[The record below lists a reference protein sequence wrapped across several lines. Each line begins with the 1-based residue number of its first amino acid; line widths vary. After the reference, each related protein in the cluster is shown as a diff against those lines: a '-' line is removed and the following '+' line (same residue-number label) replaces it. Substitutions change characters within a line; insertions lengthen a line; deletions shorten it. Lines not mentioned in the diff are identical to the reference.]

1 MGKKLRTFLAAFVAA
16 LGLVVLVFASHPSD
30 AKAADYTSSDMVTNA
45 EITDQ
50 NKTYNYTNSV
60 GLTYEL
66 SHESIKNGDTLTI
79 DLPEELYVK
88 EGGTFEFKD
97 DQGHVIGNG
106 KLTESGQIQIEFI
119 KDIDN
124 FNGTLTIDKGIGIN
138 SDKTEIGN
146 NTVAFPTVNGDQ
158 NSTLKIKEN
167 SENDISKKGTLG
179 KDENGDSI
187 ITWSILV
194 NRNELDLKNLVVSDL
209 NISSGLDFVDG
220 SLTIRKASW
229 VDKNTGS
236 YSKGS
241 DVTNKYTVNYDEN
254 GMPSTI
260 DFGDTGTQMFV
271 ISFQTKLEDSSQAE
285 DGTVFH
291 NEANMTGSYS
301 TTGNNPKEFES
312 STSADVSGKTNSGNG
327 SGTKYGSVVLTKT
340 SADENNVLIPGA
352 TYSLYQRDADKDT
365 LIQSDLVTDANGQIT
380 VDKLPAGDYYFV
392 ETSTPDGYQQNPN
405 EIPFTI
411 TGQTTTAVQVET
423 KDEPVGSKEG
433 SIIIQKLDAA
443 TGYRLAG
450 AEFDVIDADTNEVIG
465 HITTDQLGYGHMYNI
480 PYGNYI
486 LRETKA
492 PDGYILNNED
502 IIFAINDET
511 QAPAIISIDNEKET
525 GGDGNFS
532 ASMIKYDADLLH
544 QEKVGVAGAEYTL
557 YDTDGTALGVFQT
570 NDEGVIKVDNLNPG
584 SYYFLETKAPDGY
597 DINPEKI
604 EFTITDSDIELGTL
618 ETSDPKLTG
627 GSGGGETPGTDGN
640 GNEGKDPDPDENGNT
655 ENPDPDGNGNEGNT
669 DGNGDGDNNGGVIVD
684 PENPGSNNNNN
695 GNEGGLITNPI
706 NPGDANNGSDSSSNL
721 PQTGEKTSLTATF
734 LGLVLLSGIV
744 YFKRRNA

>member
-16 LGLVVLVFASHPSD
+16 LGLVVLVFASHPCDAQAAEYQTNDLLSGISINQKNYGTASD
-30 AKAADYTSSDMVTNA
+30 VD
-45 EITDQ
+45 
-50 NKTYNYTNSV
+50 
-60 GLTYEL
+60 LTL
-66 SHESIKNGDTLTI
+66 SWDATGKQLNNGDTWEIQFPDTLRVTK
-79 DLPEELYVK
+79 EESIPFYDGSTLI
-88 EGGTFEFKD
+88 GTGVLD
-97 DQGHVIGNG
+97 PVSN
-106 KLTESGQIQIEFI
+106 
-119 KDIDN
+119 
-124 FNGTLTIDKGIGIN
+124 
-138 SDKTEIGN
+138 
-146 NTVAFPTVNGDQ
+146 
-158 NSTLKIKEN
+158 TLKITFNEN
-167 SENDISKKGTLG
+167 IEGKADFKGSISIKTGIKPGKDAVVGNNDVVIGDYHDNMTVISSDADFSKKGVIGT
-179 KDENGDSI
+179 DENGDAI
-187 ITWSILV
+187 ITWTILA
-194 NRNELDLKNLVVSDL
+194 NRNSAEMPNLKIIEN
-209 NISSGLDFVDG
+209 NINDDQTFIKG
-220 SLTIRKASW
+220 SVNVYEASW
-229 VDKNTGS
+229 TSPGYYK
-236 YSKGS
+236 KGYQLNS
-241 DVTNKYTVNYDEN
+241 SEYTYTEDGNGFIINGLPKDNQFYAVT
-254 GMPSTI
+254 
-260 DFGDTGTQMFV
+260 
-271 ISFQTKLEDSSQAE
+271 FQTKINDSDNATNGHKFKNHADFTWGNGSSTGTNMAAA
-285 DGTVFH
+285 DGSV
-291 NEANMTGSYS
+291 
-301 TTGNNPKEFES
+301 TGNSN
-312 STSADVSGKTNSGNG
+312 SGSGNG
-327 SGTKYGSVVLTKT
+327 NNILGSVVLTKT
-340 SADENNVLIPGA
+340 SADENNTLIPGA
-352 TYSLYQRDADKDT
+352 TYSLYQRDADNDT

-502 IIFAINDET
+502 ITFAINDET

-618 ETSDPKLTG
+618 ETSDPKLTS

-655 ENPDPDGNGNEGNT
+655 DGNGN
-669 DGNGDGDNNGGVIVD
+669 GDNNGGVIVD

-695 GNEGGLITNPI
+695 DNEGGLITNPI
-706 NPGDANNGSDSSSNL
+706 NPGDTNNGSNSSSKL
-721 PQTGEKTSLTATF
+721 PQTGEKTDLTATF

>member
-16 LGLVVLVFASHPSD
+16 LGLVVLVFASHPCDTQAAEYQTNDLLSGISINQKNYGTASD
-30 AKAADYTSSDMVTNA
+30 VD
-45 EITDQ
+45 
-50 NKTYNYTNSV
+50 
-60 GLTYEL
+60 LTL
-66 SHESIKNGDTLTI
+66 SWDATGKQLNNGDTWEIQFPDTLRVTK
-79 DLPEELYVK
+79 EESIPFYDGSTLI
-88 EGGTFEFKD
+88 GTGVLD
-97 DQGHVIGNG
+97 PVSN
-106 KLTESGQIQIEFI
+106 
-119 KDIDN
+119 
-124 FNGTLTIDKGIGIN
+124 
-138 SDKTEIGN
+138 
-146 NTVAFPTVNGDQ
+146 
-158 NSTLKIKEN
+158 TLKITFNEN
-167 SENDISKKGTLG
+167 IEGKADFKGSISIKTGIKPGKDAVVGNNDVVIGDYHDNMTVISSDADFSKKGVIGT
-179 KDENGDSI
+179 DENGDAI
-187 ITWSILV
+187 ITWTILA
-194 NRNELDLKNLVVSDL
+194 NRNSAEMPNLKIIEN
-209 NISSGLDFVDG
+209 NINDDQTFIKG
-220 SLTIRKASW
+220 SVNVYEASW
-229 VDKNTGS
+229 TSPGYYK
-236 YSKGS
+236 KGYQLNS
-241 DVTNKYTVNYDEN
+241 SEYTYTEDGNGFIINGLPKDNQFYAVT
-254 GMPSTI
+254 
-260 DFGDTGTQMFV
+260 
-271 ISFQTKLEDSSQAE
+271 FQTKINDSDNATNSHKFKNHADFTWGNGSSTGTNMAAA
-285 DGTVFH
+285 DGSV
-291 NEANMTGSYS
+291 
-301 TTGNNPKEFES
+301 TGNSN
-312 STSADVSGKTNSGNG
+312 SGSGNG
-327 SGTKYGSVVLTKT
+327 NNILGSVVLTKT
-340 SADENNVLIPGA
+340 SADENNTLIPGA

-502 IIFAINDET
+502 ITFTISDET

-640 GNEGKDPDPDENGNT
+640 GNEGKDPDPD
-655 ENPDPDGNGNEGNT
+655 GNGNEGNT

>member
-1 MGKKLRTFLAAFVAA
+1 MGKKLHTFLAAFVAA
-16 LGLVVLVFASHPSD
+16 LGLVVLVFASHPSE
-30 AKAADYTSSDMVTNA
+30 AQAADYTSSDMVTEA
-45 EITDQ
+45 YITDQ

-60 GLTYEL
+60 GLTYKL
-66 SHESIKNGDTLTI
+66 SHESIKKGDTLTI
-79 DLPEELYVK
+79 DLPEELYIK
-88 EGGTFEFKD
+88 EVG
-97 DQGHVIGNG
+97 DQFSVTDNDGNVIGTG
-106 KLTESGQIQIEFI
+106 ILTESGQIKIIFN
-119 KDIDN
+119 DNIDD

-138 SDKTEIGN
+138 SSKTEIGN
-146 NTVAFPTVNGDQ
+146 NTVTFPTVNGDQ

-194 NRNELDLKNLVVSDL
+194 NRNELDLKNLVVNDL

-241 DVTNKYTVNYDEN
+241 DVTNKYPVTYDKN

-260 DFGDTGTQMFV
+260 NFGDTGTQMFV
-271 ISFQTKLEDSSQAE
+271 ISFQTKLENPSQAE

-291 NEANMTGSYS
+291 NEASMTGSYN
-301 TTGNNPKEFES
+301 TTGNNPNEFES
-312 STSADVSGKTNSGNG
+312 NTSADVSGKTNSGNG

-340 SADENNVLIPGA
+340 SADENNTLIPGA
-352 TYSLYQRDADKDT
+352 TYSLYRKDTNEDT

-492 PDGYILNNED
+492 PDGYILNSKD
-502 IIFAINDET
+502 ITFTINDET

-532 ASMIKYDADLLH
+532 ASMIKYDADLLDT
-544 QEKVGVAGAEYTL
+544 EKVGVAGAEYTL
-557 YDTDGTALGVFQT
+557 YDADGTALGVFQT

-584 SYYFLETKAPDGY
+584 SYYFVETKAPDGY
-597 DINPEKI
+597 DINHEKI

-627 GSGGGETPGTDGN
+627 GSGGGETPGTD
-640 GNEGKDPDPDENGNT
+640 EGKDPDPDENGNT
-655 ENPDPDGNGNEGNT
+655 DGNGN
-669 DGNGDGDNNGGVIVD
+669 GDNNGGVIVD

-695 GNEGGLITNPI
+695 DDEGGLITNPI
-706 NPGDANNGSDSSSNL
+706 NPGNTNNGSNSSSKL
-721 PQTGEKTSLTATF
+721 PQTGEKTNLTATF

>member
-1 MGKKLRTFLAAFVAA
+1 MGTKLRSFLAAFVAA
-16 LGLVVLVFASHPSD
+16 LGLVVLVFASHPCD
-30 AKAADYTSSDMVTNA
+30 AKAAEYTSSDMVTNA

-66 SHESIKNGDTLTI
+66 SHESIKDGDTLTI
-79 DLPEELYVK
+79 DLPKELYVK
-88 EGGTFEFKD
+88 EAGDEFDVTD
-97 DQGHVIGNG
+97 DQGTVIGKGVLIAPGQIKITFNEDIDDFNG
-106 KLTESGQIQIEFI
+106 K
-119 KDIDN
+119 
-124 FNGTLTIDKGIGIN
+124 LTIDKGIGID
-138 SDKTEIGN
+138 SDNTTIGN
-146 NTVAFPTVNGDQ
+146 NTVDFPIINGGTQ
-158 NSTLKIKEN
+158 TSNLKIKEN

-209 NISSGLDFVDG
+209 NISSGLEFVDD

-229 VDKNTGS
+229 IDKNTGS

-241 DVTNKYTVNYDEN
+241 DVTNKYYVTYDEN
-254 GMPSTI
+254 GMPSKI

-271 ISFQTKLEDSSQAE
+271 ISFQTKLENPSQAE

-291 NEANMTGSYS
+291 NEANMTGSYN

-312 STSADVSGKTNSGNG
+312 NTSADVSGKTNSGNG
-327 SGTKYGSVVLTKT
+327 SGTKYGSVILTKT

-365 LIQSDLVTDANGQIT
+365 LIQANLVTDANGQIT
-380 VDKLPAGDYYFV
+380 VNKLPAGDYYFV

-465 HITTDQLGYGHMYNI
+465 HITTDQLGFGHMYNI

-492 PDGYILNNED
+492 PDGYILNNKD
-502 IIFAINDET
+502 ITFTINDET

-544 QEKVGVAGAEYTL
+544 EEKVGVAGAEYTL
-557 YDTDGTALGVFQT
+557 YAADGTALGVFQT

-584 SYYFLETKAPDGY
+584 NYYFVETKAPDGY
-597 DINPEKI
+597 DINHEKI

-618 ETSDPKLTG
+618 ETSDPRLE
-627 GSGGGETPGTDGN
+627 S
-640 GNEGKDPDPDENGNT
+640 GNEGKDPDPDEN
-655 ENPDPDGNGNEGNT
+655 
-669 DGNGDGDNNGGVIVD
+669 GNGDGDNNGGVIVD

-706 NPGDANNGSDSSSNL
+706 NPGDANNGSNSSSKL

>member
-1 MGKKLRTFLAAFVAA
+1 MGKKLHTFLAAFVAA
-16 LGLVVLVFASHPSD
+16 LGLVVLVFASHPCDAQAAEYQTNDLLSGISINQKNYGTASD
-30 AKAADYTSSDMVTNA
+30 VDLTLSWDA
-45 EITDQ
+45 TDKQ
-50 NKTYNYTNSV
+50 LN
-60 GLTYEL
+60 
-66 SHESIKNGDTLTI
+66 NGDTWEIQFPDTLRVTK
-79 DLPEELYVK
+79 EESIPFYDGSTLI
-88 EGGTFEFKD
+88 GTGVLD
-97 DQGHVIGNG
+97 PVSN
-106 KLTESGQIQIEFI
+106 
-119 KDIDN
+119 
-124 FNGTLTIDKGIGIN
+124 
-138 SDKTEIGN
+138 
-146 NTVAFPTVNGDQ
+146 
-158 NSTLKIKEN
+158 TLKITFNEN
-167 SENDISKKGTLG
+167 IEGKTDFKGSISIKTGIKPGKDAVVGNNDVVIGDYHDNMTVISSDADFSKKGVIGT
-179 KDENGDSI
+179 DENGDAI
-187 ITWSILV
+187 ITWTILA
-194 NRNELDLKNLVVSDL
+194 NRNSAEMPNLKIIEN
-209 NISSGLDFVDG
+209 NINDDQTFIKSSVNVYE
-220 SLTIRKASW
+220 ASW
-229 VDKNTGS
+229 TSPGYYK
-236 YSKGS
+236 KGYQLNS
-241 DVTNKYTVNYDEN
+241 SEYTYTEDGNGFIINGLPKDNQFYAVT
-254 GMPSTI
+254 
-260 DFGDTGTQMFV
+260 
-271 ISFQTKLEDSSQAE
+271 FQTKINDSDNATNGHKFKNHADFTWGNGSSTGTNMAAA
-285 DGTVFH
+285 DGSV
-291 NEANMTGSYS
+291 
-301 TTGNNPKEFES
+301 TGNSN
-312 STSADVSGKTNSGNG
+312 SGSGNG
-327 SGTKYGSVVLTKT
+327 NNILGSVVLTKT
-340 SADENNVLIPGA
+340 SADENSTLIPGA
-352 TYSLYQRDADKDT
+352 TYNLYRKDANEDT

-492 PDGYILNNED
+492 PDGYILNSKD
-502 IIFAINDET
+502 ITFTINDET

-532 ASMIKYDADLLH
+532 ASMIKYDADLLDT
-544 QEKVGVAGAEYTL
+544 EKVGVAGAEYTL
-557 YDTDGTALGVFQT
+557 YDADGTALGVFQT

-627 GSGGGETPGTDGN
+627 GAGGGETPGTDGN
-640 GNEGKDPDPDENGNT
+640 GNEGEDPDPDENGNT
-655 ENPDPDGNGNEGNT
+655 ENPGT

-695 GNEGGLITNPI
+695 DNEGGLITNPI
-706 NPGDANNGSDSSSNL
+706 NPGDANNGSNNSSKL
-721 PQTGEKTSLTATF
+721 PQTGEKTSLTATL

>member
-1 MGKKLRTFLAAFVAA
+1 MAAFVAA

-209 NISSGLDFVDG
+209 NISSGLDFVDD

-411 TGQTTTAVQVET
+411 TGQTTIAVQVET

-655 ENPDPDGNGNEGNT
+655 ENPDPDGNGNEGN
-669 DGNGDGDNNGGVIVD
+669 GDGDNNGGVIVD

>member
-1 MGKKLRTFLAAFVAA
+1 MAAFVAA

-209 NISSGLDFVDG
+209 NISSGLDFVDD

-655 ENPDPDGNGNEGNT
+655 ENPDPDGNGNEGN
-669 DGNGDGDNNGGVIVD
+669 GDGDNNGGVIVD

>member
-16 LGLVVLVFASHPSD
+16 LGLVVLVFASHPSE
-30 AKAADYTSSDMVTNA
+30 AQAADYTSSDMVTEA
-45 EITDQ
+45 YITDQ

-60 GLTYEL
+60 GLTYKL

-79 DLPEELYVK
+79 NLPEELYVK
-88 EGGTFEFKD
+88 EVGTFEFKD

-119 KDIDN
+119 KDIDD

-138 SDKTEIGN
+138 NDKTEIGN

-241 DVTNKYTVNYDEN
+241 DVTNKYPVTYDEN
-254 GMPSTI
+254 GMPSKI

-271 ISFQTKLEDSSQAE
+271 ISFQTKLENPSQAE
-285 DGTVFH
+285 NGTVFH
-291 NEANMTGSYS
+291 NEASMTGSYN
-301 TTGNNPKEFES
+301 TTGNNPNEFES
-312 STSADVSGKTNSGNG
+312 NTSADVSGKTNSGNG

-340 SADENNVLIPGA
+340 SADENNTLIPGA
-352 TYSLYQRDADKDT
+352 TYSLYRKDANEDT

-450 AEFDVIDADTNEVIG
+450 AEFDVIDADTN
-465 HITTDQLGYGHMYNI
+465 
-480 PYGNYI
+480 
-486 LRETKA
+486 
-492 PDGYILNNED
+492 
-502 IIFAINDET
+502 
-511 QAPAIISIDNEKET
+511 
-525 GGDGNFS
+525 
-532 ASMIKYDADLLH
+532 
-544 QEKVGVAGAEYTL
+544 
-557 YDTDGTALGVFQT
+557 
-570 NDEGVIKVDNLNPG
+570 
-584 SYYFLETKAPDGY
+584 
-597 DINPEKI
+597 
-604 EFTITDSDIELGTL
+604 
-618 ETSDPKLTG
+618 
-627 GSGGGETPGTDGN
+627 
-640 GNEGKDPDPDENGNT
+640 
-655 ENPDPDGNGNEGNT
+655 
-669 DGNGDGDNNGGVIVD
+669 
-684 PENPGSNNNNN
+684 
-695 GNEGGLITNPI
+695 
-706 NPGDANNGSDSSSNL
+706 
-721 PQTGEKTSLTATF
+721 
-734 LGLVLLSGIV
+734 
-744 YFKRRNA
+744 

>member
-16 LGLVVLVFASHPSD
+16 LGLVVLVFASHPCDTQAAEYQTNDLLSGISINQKNYGTASD
-30 AKAADYTSSDMVTNA
+30 VD
-45 EITDQ
+45 
-50 NKTYNYTNSV
+50 
-60 GLTYEL
+60 LTL
-66 SHESIKNGDTLTI
+66 SWDATGKQLNNGDTWEI
-79 DLPEELYVK
+79 QLPDTLRVTKEESIPFYDGSTLI
-88 EGGTFEFKD
+88 GTGVLD
-97 DQGHVIGNG
+97 PVSN
-106 KLTESGQIQIEFI
+106 
-119 KDIDN
+119 
-124 FNGTLTIDKGIGIN
+124 
-138 SDKTEIGN
+138 
-146 NTVAFPTVNGDQ
+146 
-158 NSTLKIKEN
+158 TLKITFNEN
-167 SENDISKKGTLG
+167 IEGKADFKGSISIKTGIKPGKDAVVGNNDVVIGDYHDNMTVISSDADFSKKGVIGT
-179 KDENGDSI
+179 DENGDAI
-187 ITWSILV
+187 ITWTILA
-194 NRNELDLKNLVVSDL
+194 NRNSAEMPNLKIIEN
-209 NISSGLDFVDG
+209 NINDDQTFIKG
-220 SLTIRKASW
+220 SVNVYEASW
-229 VDKNTGS
+229 TSPGYYK
-236 YSKGS
+236 KGYQLNS
-241 DVTNKYTVNYDEN
+241 SEYTYTEDGNGFIINGLPKDNQFYAVT
-254 GMPSTI
+254 
-260 DFGDTGTQMFV
+260 
-271 ISFQTKLEDSSQAE
+271 FQTKINDSDNATNGHKFKNHADFTWGNGSSTGTNMAAA
-285 DGTVFH
+285 DGSV
-291 NEANMTGSYS
+291 
-301 TTGNNPKEFES
+301 TGNSN
-312 STSADVSGKTNSGNG
+312 SGSGNG
-327 SGTKYGSVVLTKT
+327 NNILGSVVLTKT
-340 SADENNVLIPGA
+340 SADENNTLIPGA

-392 ETSTPDGYQQNPN
+392 ETSTPDDYQQNPN

-502 IIFAINDET
+502 ITFAINDET

-640 GNEGKDPDPDENGNT
+640 GNEGKDPDPD
-655 ENPDPDGNGNEGNT
+655 GNGNEGNT

-721 PQTGEKTSLTATF
+721 PQTGEKTNLTATF

>member
-16 LGLVVLVFASHPSD
+16 LGLVVLVFASHPCDAQAAEYQTNDLLSGISINQKNYGTASD
-30 AKAADYTSSDMVTNA
+30 VD
-45 EITDQ
+45 
-50 NKTYNYTNSV
+50 
-60 GLTYEL
+60 LTL
-66 SHESIKNGDTLTI
+66 SWDATGKQLNNGDTWEIQFPDTLRVTK
-79 DLPEELYVK
+79 EESIPFYDGSTLI
-88 EGGTFEFKD
+88 GTGVLD
-97 DQGHVIGNG
+97 PVSN
-106 KLTESGQIQIEFI
+106 
-119 KDIDN
+119 
-124 FNGTLTIDKGIGIN
+124 
-138 SDKTEIGN
+138 
-146 NTVAFPTVNGDQ
+146 
-158 NSTLKIKEN
+158 TLKITFNEN
-167 SENDISKKGTLG
+167 IEGKADFKGSISIKTGIKPGKDAVVGNNDVVIGDYHDNMTVISSDADFSKKGVIGT
-179 KDENGDSI
+179 DENGDAI
-187 ITWSILV
+187 ITWTILA
-194 NRNELDLKNLVVSDL
+194 NRNSAEMPNLKIIEN
-209 NISSGLDFVDG
+209 NINDDQTFIKG
-220 SLTIRKASW
+220 SVNVYEASW
-229 VDKNTGS
+229 TSPGYYK
-236 YSKGS
+236 KGYQLNS
-241 DVTNKYTVNYDEN
+241 SEYTYTEDGNGFIINGLPKDNQFYAVT
-254 GMPSTI
+254 
-260 DFGDTGTQMFV
+260 
-271 ISFQTKLEDSSQAE
+271 FQTKINDSDNATNGHKFKNHADFTWGNGSSTGTNMAAA
-285 DGTVFH
+285 DGSV
-291 NEANMTGSYS
+291 
-301 TTGNNPKEFES
+301 TGNSN
-312 STSADVSGKTNSGNG
+312 SGSGNG
-327 SGTKYGSVVLTKT
+327 NNILGSVVLTKT
-340 SADENNVLIPGA
+340 SADENNTLIPGA

-411 TGQTTTAVQVET
+411 TGQTTIAVQVET

-502 IIFAINDET
+502 ITFTINDET

-655 ENPDPDGNGNEGNT
+655 ENPDPDGNGNEGN
-669 DGNGDGDNNGGVIVD
+669 GDGDNNGGVIVD

>member
-209 NISSGLDFVDG
+209 NISSGLDFFDD

-655 ENPDPDGNGNEGNT
+655 ENPDPDGNGNEGN
-669 DGNGDGDNNGGVIVD
+669 GDGDNNGGVIVD

>member
-1 MGKKLRTFLAAFVAA
+1 MGKKLHTFLAAFVAA
-16 LGLVVLVFASHPSD
+16 LGLVVLVFASHPSE
-30 AKAADYTSSDMVTNA
+30 AQAADYTSSDMVTEA
-45 EITDQ
+45 YITDQ

-60 GLTYEL
+60 GLTYKL
-66 SHESIKNGDTLTI
+66 SHESIKKGDTLTI
-79 DLPEELYVK
+79 DLPEELYIK
-88 EGGTFEFKD
+88 EVG
-97 DQGHVIGNG
+97 DQFSVTDNDGNVIGTG
-106 KLTESGQIQIEFI
+106 ILTESGQIKIIFN
-119 KDIDN
+119 DNIDD

-138 SDKTEIGN
+138 SIKTEIGN
-146 NTVAFPTVNGDQ
+146 NTVTFPTVNGDQ

-194 NRNELDLKNLVVSDL
+194 NRNELDLKNLVVNDL

-241 DVTNKYTVNYDEN
+241 DVTNKYPVTYDKN

-260 DFGDTGTQMFV
+260 NFGDTGTQMFV
-271 ISFQTKLEDSSQAE
+271 ISFQTKLENPSQAE

-291 NEANMTGSYS
+291 NEASMTGSYN
-301 TTGNNPKEFES
+301 TTGNNPNEFES
-312 STSADVSGKTNSGNG
+312 NTSADVSGKTNSGNG

-340 SADENNVLIPGA
+340 SADENNTLIPGA
-352 TYSLYQRDADKDT
+352 TYSLYRKDTNEDT

-492 PDGYILNNED
+492 PDGYILNSKD
-502 IIFAINDET
+502 ITFTINDET

-532 ASMIKYDADLLH
+532 ASMIKYDADLLDT
-544 QEKVGVAGAEYTL
+544 EKVGVAGAEYTL
-557 YDTDGTALGVFQT
+557 YDADGTALGVFQT

-584 SYYFLETKAPDGY
+584 SYYFVETKAPDGY
-597 DINPEKI
+597 DINHEKI

-627 GSGGGETPGTDGN
+627 GSGGGETPGTD
-640 GNEGKDPDPDENGNT
+640 EGKDPDPDENGNT
-655 ENPDPDGNGNEGNT
+655 DGNGN
-669 DGNGDGDNNGGVIVD
+669 GDNNGGVIVD

-695 GNEGGLITNPI
+695 DDEGGLITNPI
-706 NPGDANNGSDSSSNL
+706 NPGNTNNGSNSSSKL
-721 PQTGEKTSLTATF
+721 PQTGEKTNLTATF

>member
-209 NISSGLDFVDG
+209 NISSGLDFVDD

-411 TGQTTTAVQVET
+411 TGQTTIAVQVET

-655 ENPDPDGNGNEGNT
+655 ENPDPDGNGNEGN
-669 DGNGDGDNNGGVIVD
+669 GDGDNNGGVIVD

>member
-16 LGLVVLVFASHPSD
+16 LGLVVLVFASHPSE
-30 AKAADYTSSDMVTNA
+30 AQAADYTSSDMVTEA
-45 EITDQ
+45 YITDQ

-60 GLTYEL
+60 GLTYKL

-88 EGGTFEFKD
+88 EADGPFDVTD
-97 DQGHVIGNG
+97 DQGKVIGKGSLKDNQIIITF
-106 KLTESGQIQIEFI
+106 TE
-119 KDIDN
+119 DIDD

-138 SDKTEIGN
+138 SGKTEIGN

-179 KDENGDSI
+179 KDENGDPI

-241 DVTNKYTVNYDEN
+241 DVTNKYTVNHDEN

-260 DFGDTGTQMFV
+260 NFGDTGTQMFV
-271 ISFQTKLEDSSQAE
+271 ISFQTKLEDPSQAE
-285 DGTVFH
+285 DGTIFH

-502 IIFAINDET
+502 ITFTINDET

-640 GNEGKDPDPDENGNT
+640 GNEGKDPDPD
-655 ENPDPDGNGNEGNT
+655 GNGNEGNT

>member
-45 EITDQ
+45 EITYQ

-209 NISSGLDFVDG
+209 NISSGLDFVDD

-655 ENPDPDGNGNEGNT
+655 ENPDPDGNGNEGN
-669 DGNGDGDNNGGVIVD
+669 GDGDNNGGVIVD